1 MLIKIKEFYIC
12 SFVCEIREM
21 NSDANLLPSWSYAGE
36 HLSSHQIGDTCLNVN
51 MEIITS
57 NVVIVSGPWRNISI
71 VRWVMFLFSGE
82 NLKNVRFLYQHIS
95 PLPQNR
101 NRSDRSAQ
109 FFQGWMDAFFF
120 SSDKKK
126 TQARSSSNN

>member
-82 NLKNVRFLYQHIS
+82 NLKNVRFFINTFHLCPKIETEVTDQ
-95 PLPQNR
+95 LN
-101 NRSDRSAQ
+101 
-109 FFQGWMDAFFF
+109 FFKDKWMRFFF
-120 SSDKKK
+120 SWDKKK